1 MPPFRAL
8 QDGSVAAADD
18 GSLSLANS
26 TAEPWFPPTTF
37 PLVPETPKEKA
48 ADAAALAIVL
58 VVLLAVACV
67 PPACAGRAPA
77 LLCWRA

>member
-18 GSLSLANS
+18 GSTSLANS

-37 PLVPETPKEKA
+37 PLVPETPKQKA
-48 ADAAALAIVL
+48 VDAAALAIIL

-67 PPACAGRAPA
+67 PAAGRARV
-77 LLCWRA
+77 LLYWRA

>member
-8 QDGSVAAADD
+8 QDGSVAAADH

-37 PLVPETPKEKA
+37 PLVPETPKQKA
-48 ADAAALAIVL
+48 ADVVALAIIL

-67 PPACAGRAPA
+67 PAAGRARA
-77 LLCWRA
+77 LLYWRA